1 MLSDQDPSI
10 SHSYNGLLRRIE
22 AQGVAP
28 WLEGKVKGP
37 DREGL
42 IFLCKFGF
50 FTGILTKA
58 EIGATLR
65 LDRQELKLLVRSWY
79 DDHRAKG
86 CGTC

>member
-1 MLSDQDPSI
+1 MLITDDPSI
-10 SHSYNGLLRRIE
+10 SHSYDRLLQRIE

-28 WLEGKVKGP
+28 WIEGKVKGP

-58 EIGATLR
+58 EIG
-65 LDRQELKLLVRSWY
+65 QMLKLERGELRQLVRSWY

>member
-1 MLSDQDPSI
+1 MLSEYDPNI
-10 SHSYNGLLRRIE
+10 IPNYNRLLKRIE

-42 IFLCKFGF
+42 IFLCKFAF

-58 EIGATLR
+58 EIGQTLDM
-65 LDRQELKLLVRSWY
+65 DRQELKLLVRSWY

>member
-1 MLSDQDPSI
+1 MLASDDHSI
-10 SHSYNGLLRRIE
+10 SHSYNSLLHRIE

-28 WLEGKVKGP
+28 WIEGKVKGP

-58 EIGATLR
+58 EIGQMLKLER
-65 LDRQELKLLVRSWY
+65 GELKQLVRSWY

>member
-1 MLSDQDPSI
+1 MLASDDLTI
-10 SHSYNGLLRRIE
+10 SASYARLLARIA

-42 IFLCKFGF
+42 IFLCKFGY

-58 EIGATLR
+58 EIGQTLKM
-65 LDRQELKLLVRSWY
+65 DRGELKQLVRSWY

>member
-1 MLSDQDPSI
+1 MLTSDDPTI
-10 SHSYNGLLRRIE
+10 SHSYNRLLRRIE

-28 WLEGKVKGP
+28 WIEGKVRGP

-58 EIGATLR
+58 EIGQMLK
-65 LDRQELKLLVRSWY
+65 LDRGELKQLVRSWY

>member
-1 MLSDQDPSI
+1 MINEKDASI
-10 SHSYNGLLRRIE
+10 PHSYDRLLKRIA

-28 WLEGKVKGP
+28 WIEGKVKGP
-37 DREGL
+37 DRDGL

-58 EIGATLR
+58 EIGEFLR
-65 LDRQELKLLVRSWY
+65 ADRRELKSLVRGWY

>member
-1 MLSDQDPSI
+1 MLTSDDPSI
-10 SHSYNGLLRRIE
+10 SHSYDRLLRRIE

-28 WLEGKVKGP
+28 WIEGKVKGP

-58 EIGATLR
+58 EIGQMLKLER
-65 LDRQELKLLVRSWY
+65 GELKQLVRSWY

>member
-1 MLSDQDPSI
+1 MLPPDDPTI
-10 SHSYNGLLRRIE
+10 PASYARLLARIT

-28 WLEGKVKGP
+28 WIEGKVRGP
-37 DREGL
+37 GRDGL
-42 IFLCKFGF
+42 IFLCKFAF

-58 EIGATLR
+58 EIGQALKM
-65 LDRQELKLLVRSWY
+65 DRGELKQLVRSWY